1 MGTTDILLT
10 LLTFATGMATISNFY
25 VARKKDS
32 KSEGAQEATFG
43 ADLRYIKELLQD
55 VRSETRDIKTAQ
67 NLHSEHLA
75 QLDAQLQ
82 AAMER
87 IERIE
92 HRVDNL
98 KEAS

>member
-10 LLTFATGMATISNFY
+10 LLTFATGAATISNFFL
-25 VARKKDS
+25 ARKKDS

-55 VRSETRDIKTAQ
+55 VRSETRDIKKAQ

-75 QLDAQLQ
+75 QLDAQMQ
-82 AAMER
+82 AMQER
-87 IERIE
+87 IERME
-92 HRVDNL
+92 HHVYDQ
-98 KEAS
+98 KEV

>member
-1 MGTTDILLT
+1 METTNILLT
-10 LLTFATGMATISNFY
+10 LLTFATGAVTISNFY

-32 KSEGAQEATFG
+32 KSEGAQAATFG

-55 VRSETRDIKTAQ
+55 VRSETRDIKKAQ

-82 AAMER
+82 SMHER
-87 IERIE
+87 IERLE
-92 HRVDNL
+92 HLVYDQ
-98 KEAS
+98 KEA